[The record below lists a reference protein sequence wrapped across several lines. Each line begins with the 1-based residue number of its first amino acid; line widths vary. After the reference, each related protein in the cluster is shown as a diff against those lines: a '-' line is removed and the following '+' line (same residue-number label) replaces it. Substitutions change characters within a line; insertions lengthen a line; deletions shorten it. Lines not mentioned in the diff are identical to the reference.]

1 LLQKQLKQ
9 RSVFMLSRR
18 GSPPQRARSITN
30 PFSLWV
36 VKILSLLISLYAVFL
51 VLQRSA
57 TAEG

>member
-1 LLQKQLKQ
+1 
-9 RSVFMLSRR
+9 MLSRR